1 MKHSVAWKARIHPIR
16 AGGARAP
23 DARTQIHHIIGA
35 SVDSPTAIGGEQVF
49 LVVARAEE
57 CFHRGRRCRHGRGI
71 QAEAGR
77 GKLSDKQGLLQID
90 GFPKALLLD
99 EGQQLG
105 VDGKPEGGGVGGSG
119 RPQAGKP

>member
-1 MKHSVAWKARIHPIR
+1 MKHSVAWKARIQPIR

-23 DARTQIHHIIGA
+23 DARTQIHHVIGA

-57 CFHRGRRCRHGRGI
+57 CFHRCRRCRHGRGI